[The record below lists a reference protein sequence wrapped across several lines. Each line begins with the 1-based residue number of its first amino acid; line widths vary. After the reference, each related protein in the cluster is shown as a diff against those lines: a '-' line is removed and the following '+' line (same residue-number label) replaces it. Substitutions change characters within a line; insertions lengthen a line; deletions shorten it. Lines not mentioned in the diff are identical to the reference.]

1 MSGMFE
7 STAMNRHPPV
17 ASRHS
22 AFPWQAVLLAAAAA
36 LSLRAWLFIGYQGHD
51 DRSYIAYG
59 WAVAQGGNI
68 AALGLADPWV
78 GRLGAWGPISLSI
91 RLLGT
96 SEWALMVHSMLAS
109 VASVVL
115 AGALGCKFFSAR
127 TGVLAAALMALLP
140 IDVMYGSSAFGDESA
155 GLWCV
160 LTLGGFLWMLHSRQ
174 ARWGLAAGLAWG
186 VAYLTKETAVLMAL
200 PLALILWHAR
210 QWPARGLAALAA
222 GFGLVFGA
230 ELLFWL
236 QHTGD
241 ALYRWHATLG
251 ARSAF
256 IPPVVASTSW
266 FDWVP
271 RPIPSEIFRSQN
283 SILDAVLMFLTNEEW
298 GLLFYLLPLAL
309 VWAVRRGPAAAR
321 WLSIFIVCMA
331 LLLAFFPL
339 HFPHYTLGRDPR
351 HFTQLGVPAVVL
363 LAGWLLQLAP
373 VWRRAGLLLL
383 VGAWLP
389 CLYVAH
395 VSADVSVQRE
405 LARYLQAPGQER
417 VWMDSV
423 LAADAIVLSGF
434 APNLPVGI
442 VPPVRD
448 LEALAPGTRPSG
460 AVRALRPGIPVA
472 QSVQELRG
480 GLVAMAGNR
489 LPAQAW
495 AQVAEIKP
503 QDGWL
508 PLQVRRALTA
518 VHVPEN
524 IVRKVGMS
532 HGQSIR
538 LFRVPGA

>member
-1 MSGMFE
+1 
-7 STAMNRHPPV
+7 
-17 ASRHS
+17 
-22 AFPWQAVLLAAAAA
+22 VLLAAAAA
-36 LSLRAWLFIGYQGHD
+36 LALRLWLLIGYQGHD

-78 GRLGAWGPISLSI
+78 GRLGAWGPISLAI
-91 RLLGT
+91 RLFGA
-96 SEWALMVHSMLAS
+96 SEWVWVLHSMLAS
-109 VASVVL
+109 LASVAL
-115 AGALGCKFFSAR
+115 AGGLGWRLFSAR
-127 TGVLAAALMALLP
+127 AGVLAAALVALLP

-155 GLWCV
+155 GFWCV
-160 LTLGGFLWMLHSRQ
+160 MTLGAFVLVLRTGQ

-186 VAYLTKETAVLMAL
+186 VAYLTKETAVLMAV
-200 PLALILWHAR
+200 PLALILWRAR
-210 QWPARGLAALAA
+210 QWPKRALAALGS
-222 GFGLVFGA
+222 GFALVFAA

-256 IPPVVASTSW
+256 IPPVVASSSW

-283 SILDAVLMFLTNEEW
+283 SVVDAVLMFLTNEEW

-309 VWAVRRGPAAAR
+309 LWTVRRGPEPAR
-321 WLSIFIVCMA
+321 WLAIFVVSMA

-351 HFTQLGVPAVVL
+351 HFTQLGVPAILL
-363 LAGWLLQLAP
+363 LAVWLLQLAP
-373 VWRRAGLLLL
+373 VWRRVALMLLL
-383 VGAWLP
+383 GSWLP

-395 VSADVSVQRE
+395 VSADVSVQRAF
-405 LARYLQAPGQER
+405 ARYLQTPGQER

-442 VPPVRD
+442 VPPTSD
-448 LEALAPGTRPSG
+448 LQALEPGTRPSG
-460 AVRALRPGIPVA
+460 AVRALRPGIAVA
-472 QSVQELRG
+472 QSIADLRG
-480 GLVAMAGNR
+480 GLVAMAGSR
-489 LPAQAW
+489 QPAQAW
-495 AQVAEIKP
+495 TLAAEIKP
-503 QDGWL
+503 LDGWL
-508 PLQVRRALTA
+508 PQLAQRLLTA
-518 VHVPEN
+518 LHLPEN

-538 LFRVPGA
+538 LYRVPMLAAQPA